1 MTEGMI
7 SVIIPVYDSAPY
19 LELCLESV
27 LLQKDVNLEIL
38 LINDGSTDCSNII
51 CQEYAD
57 KYPMIRYFQKEHT
70 GAAASRN
77 LGIGF
82 AEGEYLFF
90 LDSDDYLLDRT
101 LKKLLDGICKTD
113 LIIGGYKYQSQNRR
127 TAADEIQRCEVFFP
141 IDAVHL
147 NSVIGNKLFRT
158 ELMQEFD
165 ILFPRFQA
173 GETLSFYHQYLSI
186 CETVSMIQDPIFVYR
201 IHENGISR
209 GTETLDYLKAFEQ
222 IERAY
227 RNQPAMKREFAYDEL
242 TCIKNYIQQLYHY
255 DDKRERFLLFDKYRA
270 AAACIPEGTDEAE
283 KIRKWIL
290 QASKYFYCGTTF
302 PLLCQKIQ
310 RKLFVQNVKFYKDK
324 Y

>member
-7 SVIIPVYDSAPY
+7 SVIIPVYNSAPY

-38 LINDGSTDCSNII
+38 LVNDGSTDYSNII
-51 CQEYAD
+51 CQEYAN

-70 GAAASRN
+70 GAASSRN

-90 LDSDDYLLDRT
+90 LDSDDYLLDGT
-101 LKKLLDGICKTD
+101 LKKLLDGIHKTE
-113 LIIGGYKYQSQNRR
+113 LIIGGYKYQNQNRR
-127 TAADEIQRCEVFFP
+127 TNADEIQKSGVFFP

-147 NSVIGNKLFRT
+147 NSITGNKLFRT
-158 ELMQEFD
+158 ELVQEFD
-165 ILFPRFQA
+165 ILFPQLQT

-186 CETVSMIQDPIFVYR
+186 CETISMIPDPIFVYR
-201 IHENGISR
+201 IHEDSMSR
-209 GTETLDYLKAFEQ
+209 GNGTETLDYLKAFEQ

-227 RNQPAMKREFAYDEL
+227 RNQPDMKQEFAYHEL
-242 TCIKNYIQQLYHY
+242 TCIKKYIQQLYHCE
-255 DDKRERFLLFDKYRA
+255 DKRERFLLFDKYRA
-270 AAACIPEGTDEAE
+270 AAACIPEGTKEAE

-290 QASKYFYCGTTF
+290 HASKYFYCSTF
-302 PLLCQKIQ
+302 FPFWLE
-310 RKLFVQNVKFYKDK
+310 KLTSRFAK
-324 Y
+324 

>member
-7 SVIIPVYDSAPY
+7 SVIIPVYNSAPY

-38 LINDGSTDCSNII
+38 LINDGSIDYSNII
-51 CQEYAD
+51 CQEYAG

-90 LDSDDYLLDRT
+90 LDSDDYLLDGT
-101 LKKLLDGICKTD
+101 LGKLLNGIQKVD
-113 LIIGGYKYQSQNRR
+113 LTIGEYKYQNRNKR
-127 TAADEIQRCEVFFP
+127 MNAEEIKNEGVFFP
-141 IDAVHL
+141 VDAVHL
-147 NSVIGNKLFRT
+147 SSVTGNKLYRT
-158 ELMQEFD
+158 ELIQEFD
-165 ILFPRFQA
+165 VLFPILRV
-173 GETLSFYHQYLSI
+173 GETLTFFHNYLSV
-186 CETVSMIQDPIFVYR
+186 CQTVSMIQDPIFVYR
-201 IHENGISR
+201 TDENSMSR
-209 GTETLDYLKAFEQ
+209 GNGTETLDYLKAFEQ

-255 DDKRERFLLFDKYRA
+255 EDKRERLLLFDKYRA
-270 AAACIPEGTDEAE
+270 AAACIPEGTNEAE

-290 QASKYFYCGTTF
+290 QSSKYFYCGTTF

-310 RKLFVQNVKFYKDK
+310 QKLFVSKKC
-324 Y
+324 